1 MQLPLVGQG
10 SGNKGA
16 DLSRFSSD
24 FNDLVN
30 GVKFGIDNGLTLIDT
45 AEVYGDGR
53 SELIIG
59 TAVKNL
65 RNSVFI
71 ATKFSPNNHSYKSVI
86 DSAKGSL
93 SRLGIEQIDLYQIHW
108 PNSSVPMSET
118 VSAMADLQNQ
128 GLIKQIGVCNFSSN
142 QLENAVEIAKSL
154 GTKIFSIQIK
164 FNLVDQF
171 AYHKVKEICNKNGIK
186 IIAYSPFKSLLNIN
200 SSRAQMLETLGI
212 ENGMSPMQVALSWIL
227 QHPNV
232 IPIPESANYD
242 HLREIS
248 ETTKKTLTESALSE
262 LEKNFSNLICEID
275 TTSIKS
281 RNPARS
287 QSKTLSKVAIE
298 KFSDDFC
305 PSIIEL
311 ANEIS
316 TGEFLQ
322 PILVTHSATTPDTY
336 EIVEGELRYWAF
348 VYAFG
353 KDRRISAIIN

>member
-16 DLSRFSSD
+16 DLSTFSND

-59 TAVKNL
+59 AAVKDL
-65 RNSVFI
+65 RNSVLI

-93 SRLGIEQIDLYQIHW
+93 IRLGIEQIDIYQIHW
-108 PNSSVPMSET
+108 PNRSVPMTET
-118 VSAMADLQNQ
+118 LSAMADLQSQ
-128 GLIKQIGVCNFSSN
+128 GVIRQIGVCNFSVN
-142 QLENAVEIAKSL
+142 QLENAIEIARLL

-164 FNLVDQF
+164 FNLIDQF
-171 AYHKVKEICNKNGIK
+171 AYHKIKEICNINDIK
-186 IIAYSPFKSLLNIN
+186 IIAYSPFKSLLNKN
-200 SSRAQMLETLGI
+200 SSRAQVLEKLGI

-232 IPIPESANYD
+232 IPIPESANYA
-242 HLREIS
+242 HLKEIS
-248 ETTKKTLTESALSE
+248 ETGIGRLTEGSLSE
-262 LEKNFSNLICEID
+262 LDKNFSNLICEIE
-275 TTSIKS
+275 TSSIKS
-281 RNPARS
+281 RNPVRS
-287 QSKTLSKVAIE
+287 QSKTLSKTEIE

-311 ANEIS
+311 ASEIS

-322 PILVTHSATTPDTY
+322 PILVARSATAPGAY

-353 KDRRISAIIN
+353 KDRKISAIIN